1 MSKEQ
6 THELLKYK
14 FLKREFITSDGDIL
28 QSVGSTTEL
37 STIEFSEYK
46 ESIQQWAS
54 EYLNIIVPD
63 PNEQI
68 EIEIQ
73 HPIEGRNWTTLKMEK
88 MKTLSEFIKD
98 KSEWIAY
105 FSPISY
111 INVID
116 SCDRFLINVRPIN
129 LGRDR
134 IAIPFTIKPDLV
146 IFSIDSS
153 GYNVELT
160 FFKEKE

>member
-1 MSKEQ
+1 MKDLKYFGKVDDGKLTIFSRKDMVVDLQNIGSGFVELIIRLAGKRTSKQSRYYWGAIIPIVQDGLKAVGVTMSKDQ

-73 HPIEGRNWTTLKMEK
+73 HPIEGRN
-88 MKTLSEFIKD
+88 
-98 KSEWIAY
+98 
-105 FSPISY
+105 
-111 INVID
+111 
-116 SCDRFLINVRPIN
+116 
-129 LGRDR
+129 
-134 IAIPFTIKPDLV
+134 
-146 IFSIDSS
+146 
-153 GYNVELT
+153 
-160 FFKEKE
+160 

>member
-1 MSKEQ
+1 
-6 THELLKYK
+6 
-14 FLKREFITSDGDIL
+14 
-28 QSVGSTTEL
+28 
-37 STIEFSEYK
+37 
-46 ESIQQWAS
+46 
-54 EYLNIIVPD
+54 
-63 PNEQI
+63 
-68 EIEIQ
+68 
-73 HPIEGRNWTTLKMEK
+73 